1 MKYNVIL
8 FDVDDTLLDF
18 PETERNA
25 LHNAFVQFGMPTGYN
40 DYLASYKEIS
50 NGLWRDLEN
59 KMITLS
65 ELAVDRFR
73 QLFALH
79 HIEVDA
85 QQFSDV
91 YLENLG
97 KEIHL
102 IEGAV
107 QLCENLQ
114 DCKLG
119 IITNGY
125 TKVQKSRIGNSPL
138 RNFFEH
144 IIISEEVGHQKPA
157 REIFDYAFEKF
168 GITDKSSVLMVGDSL
183 TSDMKGGEDYGIDTC
198 WYNPSLKE
206 NMTGVKPTYE
216 VESLLQILEIGE
228 VAEEKV
234 ASF

>member
-1 MKYNVIL
+1 
-8 FDVDDTLLDF
+8 
-18 PETERNA
+18 
-25 LHNAFVQFGMPTGYN
+25 MPTGYN

-65 ELAVDRFR
+65 ELAVNRFR

-79 HIEVDA
+79 NIDVDA

-97 KEIHL
+97 KEVHL

-125 TKVQKSRIGNSPL
+125 TMVQQSRIGNSPL
-138 RNFFEH
+138 CNF
-144 IIISEEVGHQKPA
+144 
-157 REIFDYAFEKF
+157 
-168 GITDKSSVLMVGDSL
+168 
-183 TSDMKGGEDYGIDTC
+183 
-198 WYNPSLKE
+198 
-206 NMTGVKPTYE
+206 
-216 VESLLQILEIGE
+216 
-228 VAEEKV
+228 
-234 ASF
+234 

>member
-1 MKYNVIL
+1 MKYKVIL

-18 PETERNA
+18 PETERHA
-25 LHNAFVQFGMPTGYN
+25 LHNAFVQFGMPTGYT

-79 HIEVDA
+79 NIEVDA

-97 KEIHL
+97 KEVHL

-125 TKVQKSRIGNSPL
+125 TKVQQSRIGNSPL
-138 RNFFEH
+138 CNFFDH
-144 IIISEEVGHQKPA
+144 IIISEEVGHQNQHV
-157 REIFDYAFEKF
+157 RFLIMHL
-168 GITDKSSVLMVGDSL
+168 KSLGLRINQV
-183 TSDMKGGEDYGIDTC
+183 Y
-198 WYNPSLKE
+198 
-206 NMTGVKPTYE
+206 
-216 VESLLQILEIGE
+216 
-228 VAEEKV
+228 
-234 ASF
+234 